1 MKTISK
7 AIGAKKENKKFDY
20 FAYFAEHKDKG
31 RVITHAEF
39 VESILKSRAEK
50 SKQNLSK

>member
-7 AIGAKKENKKFDY
+7 AIGGIKENKKFDY
-20 FAYFAEHKDKG
+20 FAYFAKHKDEG

-50 SKQNLSK
+50 SKQQV